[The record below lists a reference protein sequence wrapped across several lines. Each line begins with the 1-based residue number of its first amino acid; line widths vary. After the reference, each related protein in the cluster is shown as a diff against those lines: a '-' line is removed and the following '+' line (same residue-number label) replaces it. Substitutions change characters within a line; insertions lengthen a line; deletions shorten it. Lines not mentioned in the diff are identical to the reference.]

1 MQEDKTVNLVY
12 GTEEWD
18 SAYRKMANER
28 LEKIEKP
35 YVMGSPE
42 WVAAFEK
49 NIQEDDHYKEVAKTW
64 EGSVVIHIQG
74 NPELGLDDDIFMF
87 MDLWHGDC
95 RSVRLV
101 PREAG
106 ENGDYVLTG
115 GFERWESVL
124 KGELDVVKAMMQG
137 KIKLKGALP
146 EIVRYVKASI
156 RLVEL
161 AAQIETRFQTE
172 MSEEERAHFRKWF
185 NKLRSQFG
193 F

>member
-1 MQEDKTVNLVY
+1 MGVAY
-12 GTEEWD
+12 GTEAWEK
-18 SAYRKMANER
+18 AYLDMVNER
-28 LEKIEKP
+28 LGKVEKP

-49 NIQEDDHYKEVAKTW
+49 KIQEDDHYKEVAKTW
-64 EGSVVIHIQG
+64 EGSVVIHILG
-74 NPELGLDDDIFMF
+74 DPELGLEDDIYMF

-95 RSVRLV
+95 RFVRLV

-137 KIKLKGALP
+137 KIKLKGSLP
-146 EIVRYVKASI
+146 AIVRYVKASI

-172 MSEEERAHFRKWF
+172 MNEEERAEFREWF
-185 NKLRSQFG
+185 NALRARFG